1 LDVICSECIDIGDLY
16 LAFVLHD
23 TCTSL
28 LFFVAALYTLRES
41 LTGAASVMFGTWL
54 FFVVTQKMAEGTSLL
69 FSGSHFAEYRVILV
83 GVAYWFLGWW
93 LVKKDRAFSDAI
105 AAIGTVCMLG
115 AFLVLAG
122 WKPHQNV
129 FYEILTPLATLGIGY
144 AGVFLR
150 NMQQLKLSVVF
161 IMIYIAK
168 ITFEYFA
175 NSTNWPIVLLVVGL
189 ILILV
194 GYLGIALVRK
204 VKSE

>member
-1 LDVICSECIDIGDLY
+1 
-16 LAFVLHD
+16 
-23 TCTSL
+23 
-28 LFFVAALYTLRES
+28 
-41 LTGAASVMFGTWL
+41 
-54 FFVVTQKMAEGTSLL
+54 
-69 FSGSHFAEYRVILV
+69 
-83 GVAYWFLGWW
+83 
-93 LVKKDRAFSDAI
+93 
-105 AAIGTVCMLG
+105 MLG